1 MLKVVIQTSA
11 FTLVIGVIQFIVGK
25 LKVDWLY
32 DYQWWLALY
41 FFILTLVSLM
51 IVERTARKNIDD
63 VSKGFFVAMMLR
75 FFLSIIFALV
85 VIYFDREG
93 AIVFAVNFII
103 LYLLY
108 LGFEIFYLVN
118 NLQLRINGGK

>member
-1 MLKVVIQTSA
+1 MLRVIIQTST
-11 FTLVIGVIQFIVGK
+11 FTLFIAVVQLAISK
-25 LKVDWLY
+25 FKEEWLY
-32 DYQWWLALY
+32 DYQWWLLLY
-41 FFILTLVSLM
+41 FFILTLASLM

-63 VSKGFFVAMMLR
+63 VSKGFFGAMMLR

-85 VIYFDREG
+85 VIYYDREG

-108 LGFEIFYLVN
+108 LGFEIYYLVN

>member
-1 MLKVVIQTSA
+1 MLKVIIQTST
-11 FTLVIGVIQFIVGK
+11 FTLLIGAIQFVILQ
-25 LKVDWLY
+25 LKEEWFY
-32 DYQWWLALY
+32 EYQWLLLLY
-41 FFILTLVSLM
+41 FFILTLASLM

-63 VSKGFFVAMMLR
+63 VSKGFFGAMMLR

-85 VIYFDREG
+85 VIYWDRQG
-93 AIVFAVNFII
+93 AIIFAMNFII

-108 LGFEIFYLVN
+108 LGFEIYYLVN